1 VLRPGAVL
9 DEALKAKLKER
20 VRAAA
25 SARHVPDDIYA
36 LDEVPRT
43 LTGKRM
49 ELPVRKL
56 LLGAALEKLASPD
69 AVANPG
75 SLGYFVALAKR
86 LAP

>member
-25 SARHVPDDIYA
+25 SARHVPDEIYA
-36 LDEVPRT
+36 IDEVPRT
-43 LTGKRM
+43 LTGKKM

-56 LLGAALEKLASPD
+56 LLGAVVEKVASPE
-69 AVANPG
+69 AMANPG